1 MGDIRDHSFILIVAA
16 FNILASLTMMLVE
29 KKQDLSILKAMGMKR
44 NDIEKTFSIQGLAIN
59 IFGGIVG
66 TILGVVLVLAQ
77 MKWGFVTLEGSVVPS
92 YPVLLKP
99 IDIVWILGVV
109 VGIGGLGSAAMVRY
123 LIRKVV
129 V

>member
-1 MGDIRDHSFILIVAA
+1 
-16 FNILASLTMMLVE
+16 MLVE

-66 TILGVVLVLAQ
+66 TILGVALVLAQ